1 MKRDGPVNR
10 PFFFFLFLLCQITEA
25 HFIMN
30 YASES
35 DQPFSGLRSKKKDKR
50 EFNRMRGGMRGGRG
64 CVKITIDVFNT
75 VCHVRCAA
83 YTKA

>member
-1 MKRDGPVNR
+1 
-10 PFFFFLFLLCQITEA
+10 
-25 HFIMN
+25 MN

-35 DQPFSGLRSKKKDKR
+35 DKPFSGLRSKKKDKR
-50 EFNRMRGGMRGGRG
+50 EYNRMRGGRG